1 MDNEIVSLQ
10 QISKFFPGIKALDNV
25 DMHIRTGEVHVLIGE
40 NGAGKST
47 LVKIMTG
54 IYQPTYGAIYM
65 DREQVHFSNSNDSR
79 NYGITAIHQEATM
92 MQELTVTENVFMGHM
107 NRKARSGLVDWKS
120 MNQKTAELLAKLDLK
135 IDPETKIKKL
145 STAQRHMVEIVKALS
160 MQARVVIMDE
170 PTSALSLHEIED
182 LYKIIRQLKAEGKAI
197 VFISHKFEEIMEI
210 GDSYT
215 VLRDGQLIGSGYL
228 KDTNT
233 EKIIQMMVGRSLD
246 QMFPK
251 KETQIGKPV
260 LSVKSLS
267 HKGVYKDINFTLH
280 AGEILGFYGLIGA
293 GRTEV
298 MRTIWGIDQHTSG
311 EIYIHNK
318 KAHIKSPTDAMKHG
332 IAYVPEDRQ
341 NQGTVLGLS
350 IEKNITLPKID
361 CLCTFGI
368 FTDAKQEKKIAQQYG
383 NLMEVKASSWSED
396 VLNLSGGN
404 QQKVVIA
411 KWLSTDPRILILDE
425 PTKGIDVATKAA
437 VHEFVSD
444 MAKKGYGIILISS
457 EIPEVLGMADRII
470 VMHEGR
476 QSGEFT
482 RDEADS
488 ENLVLAAVGGKNE

>member
-10 QISKFFPGIKALDNV
+10 HISKFFPGIKALDNV
-25 DMHIRTGEVHVLIGE
+25 DMNIRTGEVHVLIGE

-65 DREQVHFSNSNDSR
+65 DGEQVHFDNSNDSR
-79 NYGITAIHQEATM
+79 DHGITAIHQEATM

-107 NRKARSGLVDWKS
+107 DRKARSGLVNWKS
-120 MNQKTAELLAKLDLK
+120 MHQKTADLLSKLDLN
-135 IDPETKIKKL
+135 INPETKIKNL

-160 MQARVVIMDE
+160 MQDRVVIMDE

-210 GDSYT
+210 GDAYT

-228 KDTNT
+228 KDTDT
-233 EKIIQMMVGRSLD
+233 EHIINMMVGRSLD

-251 KETQIGKPV
+251 KDAHIGEPV
-260 LSVKSLS
+260 LSVNGLS
-267 HKGVYKDINFTLH
+267 QKGIYKDINFTLH

-298 MRTIWGIDQHTSG
+298 MRTIWGVDHHTSG
-311 EIYIHNK
+311 QIYIYNK
-318 KAHIKSPTDAMKHG
+318 KVHIRTPTDAMKYG

-341 NQGTVLGLS
+341 DQGTILGMS

-361 CLCTFGI
+361 SLCTLGL
-368 FTDAKQEKKIAQQYG
+368 FTDGKQEKKLAQQYG
-383 NLMEVKASSWSED
+383 NLMEVKASSWNED
-396 VLNLSGGN
+396 VMNLSGGN

-411 KWLSTDPRILILDE
+411 KWLSTDPKILILDE

-437 VHEFVSD
+437 VHEFVSE
-444 MAKKGYGIILISS
+444 MAVKGYGIILISS

-476 QSGEFT
+476 QTGEFS
-482 RDEADS
+482 RDEANS
-488 ENLVLAAVGGKNE
+488 ENLVFAAVGGKNE

>member
-1 MDNEIVSLQ
+1 MDNEIVSLRH
-10 QISKFFPGIKALDNV
+10 ISKFFPGIKALDNV
-25 DMHIRTGEVHVLIGE
+25 DMNIRTGEVHVLIGE

-54 IYQPTYGAIYM
+54 IYQPTYGEIYM
-65 DREQVHFSNSNDSR
+65 DGEQVHFSNSNDSR
-79 NYGITAIHQEATM
+79 DYGITAIHQEATM

-107 NRKARSGLVDWKS
+107 DRKAKSRLVDWKS
-120 MNQKTAELLAKLDLK
+120 MHQKTAELLSKLDLK
-135 IDPETKIKKL
+135 INPETKIKNL

-170 PTSALSLHEIED
+170 PTSALSLHEIQD

-228 KDTNT
+228 KDTDT
-233 EKIIQMMVGRSLD
+233 EHIIQMMVGRSLD

-251 KETQIGKPV
+251 KETQIGEPV
-260 LSVKSLS
+260 LSVNELS
-267 HKGVYKDINFTLH
+267 QSGVYKDINFTLH

-298 MRTIWGIDQHTSG
+298 MRTIWGVDHHNSG
-311 EIYIHNK
+311 QIYIHNK
-318 KAHIKSPTDAMKHG
+318 QAHIKCPTDAMNYG

-341 NQGTVLGLS
+341 DQGTVLGMS

-361 CLCTFGI
+361 SLCKFGL

-383 NLMEVKASSWSED
+383 NLMEVKASSLNED

-411 KWLSTDPRILILDE
+411 KWLSTDPKILILDE

-437 VHEFVSD
+437 VHEFVSE
-444 MAKKGYGIILISS
+444 MAAKGYGIILISS

-476 QSGEFT
+476 QTGEFS
-482 RDEADS
+482 REEANS